1 MSAAVGYA
9 GTTCAGIPGG
19 GGLGPASSV
28 RGTRRADP
36 AVAVPEPAPM
46 PVPVPVP
53 EPVPTPV
60 PVVSRPYRKQ
70 GMS

>member
-9 GTTCAGIPGG
+9 GTTCAGVPGG
-19 GGLGPASSV
+19 GGPGPASSA

-36 AVAVPEPAPM
+36 AVAVP
-46 PVPVPVP
+46 VPV
-53 EPVPTPV
+53 PV
-60 PVVSRPYRKQ
+60 PVVSRTYRKQ